1 MQGTAVP
8 PALATQFFAPDA
20 LPART
25 LLSLFRKEAP

>member
-8 PALATQFFAPDA
+8 PALATQFLDPDA

-25 LLSLFRKEAP
+25 LLFLFRKAAP